1 MPLES
6 WESSEVRIVGM
17 HYRLV
22 LHRKCGYVGI
32 RYQVRSAADSVE
44 NVLQECEMI
53 RSRIKRLD
61 VGVLK
66 PTLHSTQG
74 R

>member
-1 MPLES
+1 MES
-6 WESSEVRIVGM
+6 WNSSEVRIVGM

-44 NVLQECEMI
+44 NVLQLGKMV
-53 RSRIKRLD
+53 RSRIKGSD

-66 PTLHSTQG
+66 PTFYPLQG
-74 R
+74 L